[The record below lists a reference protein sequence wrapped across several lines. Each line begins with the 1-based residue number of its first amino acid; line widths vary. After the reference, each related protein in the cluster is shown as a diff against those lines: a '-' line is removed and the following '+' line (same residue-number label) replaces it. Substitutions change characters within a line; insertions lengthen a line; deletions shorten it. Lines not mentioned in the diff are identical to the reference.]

1 MLLRLLCILTG
12 TPLVTET
19 IDRMLNRAQT
29 RRRWRH
35 LHNSDLP
42 HRHSNLLVLLH
53 NQRVCAPLILPCSE
67 GGHNLLI
74 CLNAP
79 HYRHN
84 RLSLFSSL
92 FSLTWFLTA
101 HILIYTSLKTCR
113 FSSPHIWYL
122 VFGIL
127 CITYLM
133 ILEVI
138 LLSLVVFVFAPGMP
152 FHFHSL

>member
-1 MLLRLLCILTG
+1 MTRYLQSEQEQSSGRRIGPKRVPGVTSITTG
-12 TPLVTET
+12 FSSISATCPIWTFCTITE
-19 IDRMLNRAQT
+19 RARSPYSYVQKV
-29 RRRWRH
+29 RYIFVDPFGCF
-35 LHNSDLP
+35 LMFS
-42 HRHSNLLVLLH
+42 
-53 NQRVCAPLILPCSE
+53 
-67 GGHNLLI
+67 
-74 CLNAP
+74 
-79 HYRHN
+79 N

-113 FSSPHIWYL
+113 FSSPHIWWL

-138 LLSLVVFVFAPGMP
+138 LLSLVVFVFAPGTFIYFDQM
-152 FHFHSL
+152 